1 MDLDGQV
8 VPGVDE
14 FDQERELVPVPL
26 IDVFAHEDVLEF
38 LHELGDGP
46 PAQGA
51 VRDGSL
57 MLPETGQFP
66 AFTDMTGQFP
76 AFTDMVQ
83 IGLDSLVAG
92 DLFSAPDHGP

>member
-8 VPGVDE
+8 VPGVDKL
-14 FDQERELVPVPL
+14 DQERELVPVPL
-26 IDVFAHEDVLEF
+26 VDMLAHEGVLEF

-66 AFTDMTGQFP
+66 AFTDM
-76 AFTDMVQ
+76 VQ